1 MLLPIETQRLI
12 IRPFV
17 MSDAPALFEL
27 DKDEKVMQYV
37 GMKPLLEVKHTEE
50 VIQSILFQYQQNG
63 VGRMAVIEKESNRL
77 IGWTGLKLNRE
88 EVNQHRDFY
97 ELGYRF
103 LPEFWGKGYATE
115 SALPF
120 INIAFAEYKAQD
132 LYAYARIENT
142 ASLNVLIKLG
152 FEKKNE
158 FVEPDG
164 TCVWLQYKK

>member
-1 MLLPIETQRLI
+1 MLVPIETERLI

-37 GMKPLLEVKHTEE
+37 GMKPLQTVNQTEE
-50 VIQSILFQYQQNG
+50 AIQSILFQYEKFN
-63 VGRMAVIEKESNRL
+63 VGRMATIHKESGRL
-77 IGWTGLKLNRE
+77 IGWSGLKFNQE

-103 LPEFWGKGYATE
+103 LPEFWGKGFATE
-115 SALPF
+115 SAKPF
-120 INIAFAEYKAQD
+120 IDIAFEHYQAED

-142 ASLNVLIKLG
+142 ASIHVLTKLA
-152 FEKKNE
+152 FKIENE
-158 FVEPDG
+158 FMEPDG
-164 TCVWLQYKK
+164 TCVWMKYEK